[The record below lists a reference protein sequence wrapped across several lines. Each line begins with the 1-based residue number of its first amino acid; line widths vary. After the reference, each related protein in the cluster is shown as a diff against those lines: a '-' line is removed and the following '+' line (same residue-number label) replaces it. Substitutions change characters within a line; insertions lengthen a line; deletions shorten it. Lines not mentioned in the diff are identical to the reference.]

1 MKGIDKKLII
11 FTTKK
16 DLMTEMP
23 MTCKV
28 ATWIL
33 IH

>member
-16 DLMTEMP
+16 DSMTEML

-28 ATWIL
+28 ATWML
-33 IH
+33 IY

>member
-16 DLMTEMP
+16 DLMTEML

-28 ATWIL
+28 AIWML
-33 IH
+33 IY